1 MPRWKP
7 CRSRRSITQ
16 ELAFIGAGG
25 GLGTV
30 QVKYNNAAG
39 LAAQLQ
45 KLVGGPT
52 GLVKV
57 ADDSGHYIIFNK
69 NAAAMDL
76 PSNFTGSIMAGQTI
90 RGDCV
95 VAC

>member
-1 MPRWKP
+1 MPRRSDRKP
-7 CRSRRSITQ
+7 KEIEQ
-16 ELAFIGAGG
+16 ELAFLGATSGFG
-25 GLGTV
+25 AIT
-30 QVKYNNAAG
+30 VKYNNAAG

-45 KLVGGPT
+45 KIVGGPT

-69 NAAAMDL
+69 NAAALDL
-76 PSNFTGSIMAGQTI
+76 PSNFSASIMAGQTI

-95 VAC
+95 VGY